1 MNLVPTKATVTI
13 ARRMVE
19 QTADNG
25 ALCAGQWRLFD
36 STDEADHRE
45 AARLCAVGTDHACP
59 MLTECR
65 RRLDDAQRK
74 ERWGGPQGTWAGLLV
89 RGDRVTDVL
98 TCGLCGTEFRPSRH
112 RFRYCS
118 DACSRIARTANH
130 KRSQDKRAMR
140 IGEKRKVA

>member
-19 QTADNG
+19 QTADSG

-36 STDEADHRE
+36 STDPADHRE
-45 AARLCAVGTDHACP
+45 AAKLCGVCP
-59 MLTECR
+59 MLRECR
-65 RRLDDAQRK
+65 RRLEEAQVA

-89 RGDRVTDVL
+89 KGDHVTNVL
-98 TCGLCGTEFRPSRH
+98 VCGICGTEFRPSRH

-130 KRSQDKRAMR
+130 KRAQDKRAMR
-140 IGEKRKVA
+140 IGEKRNVA